1 MKNKLAKSLAISTI
15 VALILATFAF
25 HTISAT
31 PAPRMYLTPSN
42 IIYTTDN
49 ATVGTKFNVTVWCA
63 DVPDIGG
70 AQISIVYN
78 DTIVNA
84 TRWFVPDTDPNF
96 FMPLPYGAL
105 PTPPDTGYIHLGPN
119 SGSIKISVMKGGLP
133 PDAPWGH
140 AGKIAVIEFRIR
152 ALPTSGKFSTLLNI
166 NNIDTFLLDP
176 LANEIPGTV
185 KEDGYYEI
193 TKVVAPPKTFTLTIS
208 ATFGGTTDPAPGEH
222 KYTEGDIVTVTAIN
236 MSGYIFS
243 QWELDSVNAGSAN
256 PINITM
262 DGNHTL
268 RAVFRA
274 FGNEGDVDKNGIVE
288 LTDYLLTALAF
299 GSKEDYGRWDP
310 RCDLDNNG
318 KVDIADIYI
327 VRKNY
332 GKDYR
337 PPS

>member
-1 MKNKLAKSLAISTI
+1 MKHKLAKSLAISTI
-15 VALILATFAF
+15 VALLLATFAF
-25 HTISAT
+25 HTISASPT
-31 PAPRMYLTPSN
+31 PRIYLTPSN

-49 ATVGTKFNVTVWCA
+49 ATVGTKFNVTASCE
-63 DVPDIGG
+63 DVPDLGG
-70 AQISIVYN
+70 AQICIIYN

-84 TRWFVPDTDPNF
+84 TRWFLPSTDF
-96 FMPLPYGAL
+96 FMPQQPAPTTL
-105 PTPPDTGYIHLGPN
+105 PTPPDTGYQHLP
-119 SGSIKISVMKGGLP
+119 SGYGVIKIAVSKGGLP
-133 PDAPWGH
+133 PTSPWGH
-140 AGKIAVIEFRIR
+140 SGKIAVIEFRIR

-176 LANEIPGTV
+176 LASEIPETI

-243 QWELDSVNAGSAN
+243 QWELDSVNAGSTN

-337 PPS
+337 PP